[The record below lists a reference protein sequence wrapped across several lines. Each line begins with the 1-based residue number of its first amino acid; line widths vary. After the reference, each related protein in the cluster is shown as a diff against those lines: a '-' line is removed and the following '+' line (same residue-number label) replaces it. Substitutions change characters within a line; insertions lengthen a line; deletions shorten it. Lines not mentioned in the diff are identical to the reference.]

1 MPPARK
7 RFAWRYPP
15 TPPFVRLA
23 GVVGLVGIAVTHLLD
38 LPDKVSEAHYMAAL
52 FCALIAASLI
62 LAVPIALDRAT
73 RRVWPLAGLL
83 TATTIA
89 GYLLSRTVGLPQ
101 LGDHIGMWHDSVG
114 TASLVCE
121 STVLALAALVWT
133 RGVLVSPGRLVR
145 TSPILA
151 VVGGLTLVVGS
162 AAAWGGTTPVTI
174 TPYQVPL
181 PIAPVLSP
189 TSTDATTDNY
199 NLDMTTASGQIVAGK
214 TTPEWGYNGSS
225 PGPTIV
231 AQSGRTVKV
240 HATNKLPEAMSL
252 HLHGGHQ
259 PSSSDGLPDDLI
271 QPGASKDY
279 TYPTSALSARPLWY
293 HDHANMTTA
302 MHVWKGMAGFMLI
315 HDSQEKNL
323 GLPIDYGSNDI
334 PLAIMDRAYNAD
346 GTLSYTDGT
355 GNTMI
360 VNGAPAPYLK
370 VATRKMRFRLLNASS
385 ERNFTFALSNNQA
398 MTQIGNEAGLLPAP
412 LQLSSITLAPAE
424 RADVIIDFSNLAV
437 GTSVKLLNTDR
448 NGPSDVMRFD
458 VNQSVVDLTTIPSTL
473 RPMAKLSTTGAAQRT
488 FTLSQDRNNVW
499 QINQQSYDPAR
510 IDASPKLGTTE
521 IWTFDN
527 RTGDDHPLHVH
538 DVNFQVLDID
548 GRAPTGADAS
558 WKETVNVPGWKTVRV
573 VARFD
578 DYTGKF
584 VFHCHRLEHEDN
596 MMMGQFAVVP

>member
-1 MPPARK
+1 VPPART
-7 RFAWRYPP
+7 FAWRYPP
-15 TPPFVRLA
+15 TPPLVRLA
-23 GVVGLVGIAVTHLLD
+23 GVAGLVGIAVTHLLD
-38 LPDKVSEAHYMAAL
+38 LPDKLSEAHYMAAL
-52 FCALIAASLI
+52 FCALIAASLA

-83 TATTIA
+83 SATTIA
-89 GYLLSRTVGLPQ
+89 GYVVSRTVGLPQ
-101 LGDHIGMWHDSVG
+101 LGDHVGMWHDNVG

-121 STVLALAALVWT
+121 SAVIALAALVWT

-145 TSPILA
+145 TSPVLA
-151 VVGGLTLVVGS
+151 LVGGLTLVVGS
-162 AAAWGGTTPVTI
+162 AAAWGGTSPVTI
-174 TPYQVPL
+174 TPYQVAL

-189 TSTDATTDNY
+189 TSTDATTDYY
-199 NLDMTTASGQIVAGK
+199 NLDMTTASGQIVPGK

-240 HATNKLPEAMSL
+240 HATNRLPEAMSL

-259 PSSSDGLPDDLI
+259 ASSSDGLPDDLI

-315 HDSQEKNL
+315 HDSQEKSL
-323 GLPIDYGSNDI
+323 GLPTDYGVNDI

-346 GTLSYTDGT
+346 GTLSYSDGT

-385 ERNFTFALSNNQA
+385 ERNFTFALSNSQA
-398 MTQIGNEAGLLPAP
+398 MTQIGNEGGLLPTH

-424 RADVIIDFSNLAV
+424 RADVIIDFSKLAV
-437 GTSVKLLNTDR
+437 GTSVKLINTDR
-448 NGPSDVMRFD
+448 NGPTDVMRFD
-458 VNQSVVDLTTIPSTL
+458 VNQSLTDLTTIPATL
-473 RPMAKLSTTGAAQRT
+473 RPIAKLSTTGVAQRT
-488 FTLSQDRNNVW
+488 FELSRGRDNVW

-527 RTGDDHPLHVH
+527 RSGDDHPMHMH

-548 GRAPTGADAS
+548 GRAPTGANAA

-573 VARFD
+573 AARFED
-578 DYTGKF
+578 FTGKF

-596 MMMGQFAVVP
+596 MMMGQFSVVP